1 MKAIFLTTFCISLH
15 VGSIESY
22 LPQHQVV
29 SRRSSNSML
38 KPLNS
43 MPGGMPGGDGGP
55 GFQEGM
61 NNGPQDFP
69 QGVGPMPGSPMVP
82 MGPGGER
89 SQPYGQPYGQSYGGN
104 EGYHGGNGGAY
115 SNGDNWYDSP
125 GGTGWNNQNNNGG
138 GQWWQNGGGGGGGS
152 PYNTLQGNS
161 RKTWSSQ
168 DPWNQR
174 SSHIHLQSERPNAP
188 LDAKIDF
195 LHGPGNVAR
204 QMKVWSMDGH
214 QRPVRANFA
223 NPSGGASRGNYGT
236 IDVRNTGP
244 MEFPISAGV
253 AQSPETMGY
262 GGQGLMPGGGPQ
274 QMMAPGGM
282 SGPMRMGG
290 DMAAGMKQ
298 MKTIQGESLKTFSFN
313 PAVNYVQINLE
324 TDGMPCY
331 ADIEV
336 SQGPG
341 EARQALQVYSDDG
354 TPWEGIVDIPG
365 YGSTITIKNV
375 GPMAYPIKASCEPI
389 G

>member
-1 MKAIFLTTFCISLH
+1 MKAVFLTTFCISLH

-29 SRRSSNSML
+29 SRRNMNL
-38 KPLNS
+38 KPLKS
-43 MPGGMPGGDGGP
+43 MPMPGGGGP
-55 GFQEGM
+55 ESGGFQDM
-61 NNGPQDFP
+61 PNGPQDLP
-69 QGVGPMPGSPMVP
+69 QGGPMPGAPMVP
-82 MGPGGER
+82 MGPGGQR
-89 SQPYGQPYGQSYGGN
+89 SYGQSYGGN
-104 EGYHGGNGGAY
+104 QGYDNGGGYGGGY

-125 GGTGWNNQNNNGG
+125 HSNWNSGGNGMYNQ
-138 GQWWQNGGGGGGGS
+138 GGGGS
-152 PYNTLQGNS
+152 NWWQSGVRQSNTLQGNS
-161 RKTWSSQ
+161 RKTYSSQ

-174 SSHIHLQSERPNAP
+174 TSHVYLQSERPNAP
-188 LDAKIDF
+188 LDAKIDY

-204 QMKVWSMDGH
+204 QMKVWSMDGY

-236 IDVRNTGP
+236 MDVRNTGP

-253 AQSPETMGY
+253 SQSPQTMGY
-262 GGQGLMPGGGPQ
+262 GGRGLMQGPEQ

-290 DMAAGMKQ
+290 MAGMKQ
-298 MKTIQGESLKTFSFN
+298 MQTVQGESLKTFSFDPN
-313 PAVNYVQINLE
+313 VNFVQIDLE

-341 EARQALQVYSDDG
+341 EARQTMQVYSDDG
-354 TPWEGIVDIPG
+354 TPWEGVVELPG